1 MPSSLNHHA
10 VTQIPFLP
18 VNTSPVMGCHSSK
31 PTSDTNAHRPI
42 PQQVGAGNAAYD
54 AYAAEQ
60 YAKMKKDKKK
70 KKGGTAGAVA
80 GGFATAAAC

>member
-1 MPSSLNHHA
+1 
-10 VTQIPFLP
+10 
-18 VNTSPVMGCHSSK
+18 MGCHSSK
-31 PTSDTNAHRPI
+31 PTSDPNAHGAI

-70 KKGGTAGAVA
+70 KKGGATGAAA
-80 GGFATAAAC
+80 GGFAAAAAC

>member
-1 MPSSLNHHA
+1 
-10 VTQIPFLP
+10 
-18 VNTSPVMGCHSSK
+18 MGCHSSK
-31 PTSDTNAHRPI
+31 PTSDPNAPQPI
-42 PQQVGAGNAAYD
+42 VQQVGARDAAYD

-70 KKGGTAGAVA
+70 KGGAAGAVA